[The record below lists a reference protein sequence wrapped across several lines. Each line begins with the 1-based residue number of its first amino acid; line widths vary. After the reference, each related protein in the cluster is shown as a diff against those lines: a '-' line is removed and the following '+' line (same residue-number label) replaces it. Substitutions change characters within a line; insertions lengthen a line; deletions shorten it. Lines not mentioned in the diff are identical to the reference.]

1 MEKNST
7 KSPIVYLRGVGSEN
21 QAWYRI
27 DIESLRLCSV
37 IDTAKPKTECTKCYA
52 MTIRPHPE
60 PMKLSPFTHLE
71 NPSRDQIW
79 MWEESWTIDGEDI
92 YYIGNKIR
100 QMIQTNSDLDNP
112 PRRISR
118 DLLKLNLK
126 NPSSGWKIISSSSNF
141 LLPGHFSRSSH
152 FVALIGRKLY
162 VLGWNYDRVNYP
174 REFKEDD
181 NYNEEREF
189 EDDNNGE
196 NYWGE
201 IFDLDLKK
209 WEVIE
214 LDMKSSFGDHPIRFS
229 YSVLE
234 KEGEDSRIVL
244 FPRHNKGRLMF
255 YNVCTREFV
264 IEDHPCL
271 DLNGAAESHPKGLE
285 DCEDIRYIQSEF
297 DRKVELV
304 VNDSTFYWFTDDLYL
319 YGYDFVEK
327 RWYQSKC
334 LKTEL
339 WTIPQSRWWVNESYN
354 WNGSFVHFTQLV
366 DLGKGKFLL
375 IFRRDGVEFALAI
388 VDVVKERDSLNVS
401 VESLHTLLVDDTC
414 FFPIDVMVM
423 K

>member
-27 DIESLRLCSV
+27 DVESLRLRSV
-37 IDTAKPKTECTKCYA
+37 IDTAKPNTECTMCYA

-60 PMKLSPFTHLE
+60 PMLLSPFTHLE
-71 NPSRDQIW
+71 NPSLIL
-79 MWEESWTIDGEDI
+79 EGSWTIDGENI
-92 YYIGNKIR
+92 YYIGNFH
-100 QMIQTNSDLDNP
+100 QNNDSNSDFDNPP

-126 NPSSGWKIISSSSNF
+126 NPSSGWKITSSSSNF
-141 LLPGHFSRSSH
+141 LLPGNFSRLSH

-162 VLGWNYDRVNYP
+162 VLGWNYDRVNYS
-174 REFKEDD
+174 REFEEDD
-181 NYNEEREF
+181 NYNGEREF

-196 NYWGE
+196 RESENYWGE
-201 IFDLDLKK
+201 IFDLDSKK

-214 LDMKSSFGDHPIRFS
+214 LDMKSSFGDHSIRFS

-234 KEGEDSRIVL
+234 KEGEQSRIVL
-244 FPRHNKGRLMF
+244 FPRDNKGQLMF
-255 YNVCTREFV
+255 YNVWTREFV
-264 IEDHPCL
+264 NEDHPCL
-271 DLNGAAESHPKGLE
+271 YLNGDAESHPKGLE
-285 DCEDIRYIQSEF
+285 DCEDIRYIQREF

-339 WTIPQSRWWVNESYN
+339 WTFPWSRRWVNESYN
-354 WNGSFVHFTQLV
+354 WNGDFVHFTQLI

-375 IFRRDGVEFALAI
+375 IFHRDGAEFALAI

-414 FFPIDVMVM
+414 FFPIDVMVVR
-423 K
+423 